1 VGADTKLIIHIVGA
15 ALLLG
20 IAVRYADA
28 VKGLMGATTTGFN
41 QVYRAVSLQDAQ
53 GQLPVPVVR

>member
-20 IAVRYADA
+20 IAVRYYQS
-28 VKGLMGATTTGFN
+28 VVGLLNASTTGFN
-41 QVYRAVSLQDAQ
+41 QVYRAVSLQDASV
-53 GQLPVPVVR
+53 PVPGQTR